1 MDPERE
7 LTILRRRLLGFSLLC
22 APTQGPLDHGRDLV
36 LAPSGDGPTRD
47 FALVEGM
54 DNLGQGLTVALTTPL
69 TGDVFNVDFGF
80 DGLNAIAEQ
89 TVPIMVQ
96 ERIRIAVITLLQKDP
111 RVRRIVDV
119 KLQDGR
125 LNNPGANVRELDI
138 DVKLQDRQ
146 LNNSGAN
153 IRELDIRV
161 VFETVTSDTATLDLG
176 KVVPNA

>member
-7 LTILRRRLLGFSLLC
+7 QTILRRKLLGFGLLC
-22 APTQGPLDHGRDLV
+22 APTQGALDLGRDLV
-36 LAPSGDGPTRD
+36 LAPGGDGSTRD

-54 DNLGQGLTVALTTPL
+54 DNLGQALTVALTTPL

-80 DGLNAIAEQ
+80 DGLNALAEE

-119 KLQDGR
+119 QLQDGR
-125 LNNPGANVRELDI
+125 LTNP
-138 DVKLQDRQ
+138 
-146 LNNSGAN
+146 GAN
-153 IRELDIRV
+153 IRELDVKV
-161 VFETVTSDTATLDLG
+161 VFEAVTRDTTTLDLG
-176 KVVPNA
+176 KVVPNG